1 MTKDRPKCTVIYQGT
16 EADLDDKAAVHN
28 LLTPM
33 FQWIIEGARPMKTQ
47 YLFQELEAAAI
58 ELAIL
63 VGRLEA
69 VEDEKKAAT
78 TDFKERIDLLK
89 MQIKNAA
96 RTINEGVLR
105 VADGKVASGK
115 GQQPAGAQVPGYVPE
130 QDGLAEL
137 QKVG

>member
-1 MTKDRPKCTVIYQGT
+1 MSKDRTKCTVMYQGQ

-33 FQWIIEGARPMKTQ
+33 FQGIIKGARPMKNQ
-47 YLFQELEAAAI
+47 YLFPELEATAI

-89 MQIKNAA
+89 VQIKHAA

-105 VADGKVASGK
+105 VADGKVAHGK
-115 GQQPAGAQVPGYVPE
+115 GQPPTGAQVPGYVPE
-130 QDGLAEL
+130 QDGEAAH
-137 QKVG
+137 